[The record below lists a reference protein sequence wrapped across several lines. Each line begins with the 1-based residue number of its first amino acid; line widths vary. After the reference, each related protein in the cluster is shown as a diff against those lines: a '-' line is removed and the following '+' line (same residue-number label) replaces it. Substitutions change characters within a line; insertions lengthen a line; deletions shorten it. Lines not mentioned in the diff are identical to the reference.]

1 MKFCIALLLSL
12 YLSLSPIIAKPIKLV
27 GKHYDADTNE
37 LLYVE
42 RIKINMVNKIR
53 TGDRHTFHFPSGQ
66 VFANLKTLKSD
77 SAKRPSYEFS
87 DSRDKRFEGVDF
99 SSSKQIRIHVQR
111 NGKSKKE
118 EKKFPLNGSIVTIP
132 GINNFITMKLD
143 SIIKKKPIQ
152 FKVALPS
159 ELDTIKFTM
168 SYNKT
173 MTYQGEKCIR
183 VKMVTSNPV
192 LRLFLRPI
200 YLVYSLESNLVLQY
214 QGIYYIRDPKTG
226 WKGHYVVAK
235 YRRR

>member
-1 MKFCIALLLSL
+1 
-12 YLSLSPIIAKPIKLV
+12 
-27 GKHYDADTNE
+27 
-37 LLYVE
+37 
-42 RIKINMVNKIR
+42 
-53 TGDRHTFHFPSGQ
+53 
-66 VFANLKTLKSD
+66 
-77 SAKRPSYEFS
+77 
-87 DSRDKRFEGVDF
+87 
-99 SSSKQIRIHVQR
+99 
-111 NGKSKKE
+111 
-118 EKKFPLNGSIVTIP
+118 
-132 GINNFITMKLD
+132 MKLN

-168 SYNKT
+168 SYSKT

-183 VKMVTSNPV
+183 VKMVTSNRV

-235 YRRR
+235 YRQR